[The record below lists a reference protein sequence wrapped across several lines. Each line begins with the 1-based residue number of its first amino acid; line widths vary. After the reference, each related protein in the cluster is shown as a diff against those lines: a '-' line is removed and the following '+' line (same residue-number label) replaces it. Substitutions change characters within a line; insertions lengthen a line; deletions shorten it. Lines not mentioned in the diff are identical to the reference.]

1 MGMEDSTT
9 APEPESAVRPTGEPG
24 ERPPSLSWKLVPAV
38 LLSTSAFFLFAL
50 QDPLIGYPLLVG
62 ALVLAVV
69 LERALAQDLLLIGIG
84 VGIVSLTS
92 VEADVSWPAFIRIGI
107 TLALAVLVPF
117 LVDRFVYKRR
127 AVRFPWRSHQKKT
140 KGQLAYLI
148 VVPLL
153 GWAILPFYF
162 IRSGAYLNWPQ
173 ITDGSE
179 LARFF
184 VGVNAVGTWDEL
196 FFIATCFALLCRHFP
211 VWQANL
217 LQTVIFV
224 SFLWELGYRA
234 WGPLLTIPFALVQGY
249 LFSRTR
255 SLGYVL
261 IVHLLFDAIVFL
273 AIVHAHNRDW
283 WPIFIY

>member
-1 MGMEDSTT
+1 MEDSTT
-9 APEPESAVRPTGEPG
+9 TPPPESGTRHQGELG
-24 ERPPSLSWKLVPAV
+24 EGSPSPRWKLVPAA
-38 LLSTSAFFLFAL
+38 LLSASAFFLFAL
-50 QDPLIGYPLLVG
+50 QEPLVGYPLLVG

-69 LERALAQDLLLIGIG
+69 IERALAQDLLLIGIG

-92 VEADVSWPAFIRIGI
+92 VEADVSWPAFIRIGV
-107 TLALAVLVPF
+107 TLTLAVLVPF
-117 LVDRFVYKRR
+117 LIDRFVYKRQ
-127 AVRFPWRSHQKKT
+127 AVRFPWRSRQKKT
-140 KGQLAYLI
+140 KGQLAYLF

-196 FFIATCFALLCRHFP
+196 FFVATCFALLCRHFP

-217 LQTVIFV
+217 LQAVIFV

>member
-1 MGMEDSTT
+1 MEHSTT
-9 APEPESAVRPTGEPG
+9 APQPESADRAG
-24 ERPPSLSWKLVPAV
+24 ERNEPPPNLSWKLVPAA

-50 QDPLIGYPLLVG
+50 QEPLVGYPLLISS
-62 ALVLAVV
+62 LVLAVV
-69 LERALAQDLLLIGIG
+69 LERKLAQDLLLIGIG

-92 VEADVSWPAFIRIGI
+92 VEADVSWPAFTRIGV
-107 TLALAVLVPF
+107 TLALAVAVPF
-117 LVDRFVYKRR
+117 LIDRLVYKRQ
-127 AVRFPWRSHQKKT
+127 AIRFPWRSRQKKT
-140 KGQLAYLI
+140 KGQLAYLF
-148 VVPLL
+148 VVPIL

-173 ITDGSE
+173 ITDRSE
-179 LARFF
+179 LVRFF

-196 FFIATCFALLCRHFP
+196 FFVATCFALLCRHFP

-217 LQTVIFV
+217 LQMVIFV

-273 AIVHAHNRDW
+273 SIVHAHNRDW

>member
-1 MGMEDSTT
+1 MI
-9 APEPESAVRPTGEPG
+9 
-24 ERPPSLSWKLVPAV
+24 
-38 LLSTSAFFLFAL
+38 LSTSAFFLFAL
-50 QDPLIGYPLLVG
+50 REPLIGYPLLIA
-62 ALVLAVV
+62 ALVLALI
-69 LERALAQDLLLIGIG
+69 LERAFAKDLLLIGIG

-92 VEADVSWPAFIRIGI
+92 VEADVSWPAFIRIGV
-107 TLALAVLVPF
+107 TLALAVSVPF
-117 LVDRFVYKRR
+117 LIDRFVYKRK
-127 AVRFPWRSHQKKT
+127 AIRFPWRSRQQKT
-140 KGQLAYLI
+140 KGQLAYLF
-148 VVPLL
+148 VVPFL

-196 FFIATCFALLCRHFP
+196 FFVATCFALLRRHFP

-217 LQTVIFV
+217 LQMVIFV

-283 WPIFIY
+283 WPIFFY

>member
-1 MGMEDSTT
+1 MEDAAGATQ
-9 APEPESAVRPTGEPG
+9 RD
-24 ERPPSLSWKLVPAV
+24 PSPSHVDEQRSRHRTRSEAGVCRDSLDVGV
-38 LLSTSAFFLFAL
+38 LPVAL
-50 QDPLIGYPLLVG
+50 QEPLVGYPLLIG
-62 ALVLAVV
+62 CS
-69 LERALAQDLLLIGIG
+69 RARPHPRARLGKDLLLIGIG

-92 VEADVSWPAFIRIGI
+92 VEADVSWPAFIRIGV
-107 TLALAVLVPF
+107 TLALAVSVPF
-117 LVDRFVYKRR
+117 LIDRFVYRR
-127 AVRFPWRSHQKKT
+127 KAVRFPWRSRQQKT
-140 KGQLAYLI
+140 KGQLAYLF
-148 VVPLL
+148 VVPFL

-196 FFIATCFALLCRHFP
+196 FFVATCFALLRRHFP

-261 IVHLLFDAIVFL
+261 IVHLLFDAIVFM

-283 WPIFIY
+283 WPIFF

>member
-1 MGMEDSTT
+1 MAMEDSTT
-9 APEPESAVRPTGEPG
+9 APQSESGAGQTGELSEP
-24 ERPPSLSWKLVPAV
+24 PPSLSWKLVPAA
-38 LLSTSAFFLFAL
+38 LLSISALFLFAL
-50 QDPLIGYPLLVG
+50 QQPLVGYPLLIG
-62 ALVLAVV
+62 SLVLAVV
-69 LERALAQDLLLIGIG
+69 LDRALAQDLLLIGIG

-92 VEADVSWPAFIRIGI
+92 VEADVSWPAFIRIGM
-107 TLALAVLVPF
+107 TLALAVTVPF

-127 AVRFPWRSHQKKT
+127 AVRFPWRSRQKKT

-179 LARFF
+179 LVRFF

-196 FFIATCFALLCRHFP
+196 FFVATCFALLCRHFP

-217 LQTVIFV
+217 LQMVIFV
-224 SFLWELGYRA
+224 SFLWELGYRV